1 MGRAGQLL
9 ALGRPLR
16 RGNGPRDPRAP
27 GQLPA
32 SPHPCPAHPG
42 RASHTRVSP
51 AREGACS
58 AATAS
63 AAIESAAAG
72 ILVTIAHLLS
82 PRWSRSVYCRVAGHP
97 CLEQNVP
104 AYAGLRPCNRTHP
117 GRSRCHRLLAIAS
130 QLCGGM
136 VAAPPDQ
143 HGDPVQDPALALASA
158 GTCRP
163 LPSSA
168 GSRAS
173 CASDSPAGAPHMI
186 KPGET
191 SAFQSPYQPGWG
203 TTSVELTGTAQ
214 ARSNLGARPM
224 RAVLR
229 CPDGSSSVERGA
241 VRAVRQAG
249 RQYRWLRFTGLNA
262 FPQDAQ

>member
-16 RGNGPRDPRAP
+16 RGNGPCNPRAP

-32 SPHPCPAHPG
+32 SPHPCRAHPG

-104 AYAGLRPCNRTHP
+104 AHAW
-117 GRSRCHRLLAIAS
+117 
-130 QLCGGM
+130 
-136 VAAPPDQ
+136 
-143 HGDPVQDPALALASA
+143 
-158 GTCRP
+158 
-163 LPSSA
+163 PSSLQPHPPGPVEMPPPA
-168 GSRAS
+168 RLSPASSAAAWWQRRLISMVTRFRIQRWPSPQPGPAGPLSSSVGSRAS

-191 SAFQSPYQPGWG
+191 SAFQSLFQPGWG

-214 ARSNLGARPM
+214 ARSNLG
-224 RAVLR
+224 RAH
-229 CPDGSSSVERGA
+229 
-241 VRAVRQAG
+241 AG
-249 RQYRWLRFTGLNA
+249 CVALLGWVFFR
-262 FPQDAQ
+262 

>member
-1 MGRAGQLL
+1 MPRSSRPRQPHKSQSGPRGRMLGSNRQRRHRKRGCGNPGYHRAPPQPAVVEIRLLSGCGPSLSRAERPSLCRPSSLQPHPPRAG
-9 ALGRPLR
+9 
-16 RGNGPRDPRAP
+16 RGA
-27 GQLPA
+27 
-32 SPHPCPAHPG
+32 
-42 RASHTRVSP
+42 T
-51 AREGACS
+51 ACS
-58 AATAS
+58 
-63 AAIESAAAG
+63 
-72 ILVTIAHLLS
+72 L
-82 PRWSRSVYCRVAGHP
+82 
-97 CLEQNVP
+97 
-104 AYAGLRPCNRTHP
+104 
-117 GRSRCHRLLAIAS
+117 IAS

-214 ARSNLGARPM
+214 ARSNQAARPM

>member
-1 MGRAGQLL
+1 MPRSS
-9 ALGRPLR
+9 RPR
-16 RGNGPRDPRAP
+16 QPHKSQSGPRGRMLGGNRQRRHRKRGCGNPRYHHAP
-27 GQLPA
+27 PQPAVVEIRLLSGCGPSLSRAERPSPCRPSSLQPHPPRPVEVPPPARLSPA
-32 SPHPCPAHPG
+32 S
-42 RASHTRVSP
+42 
-51 AREGACS
+51 
-58 AATAS
+58 
-63 AAIESAAAG
+63 SAAAWWQRRL
-72 ILVTIAHLLS
+72 ISMVTRFRIQRWPS
-82 PRWSRSVYCRVAGHP
+82 PQPGPAG
-97 CLEQNVP
+97 
-104 AYAGLRPCNRTHP
+104 
-117 GRSRCHRLLAIAS
+117 
-130 QLCGGM
+130 
-136 VAAPPDQ
+136 
-143 HGDPVQDPALALASA
+143 
-158 GTCRP
+158 P

-229 CPDGSSSVERGA
+229 CPDGSSSVERRD
-241 VRAVRQAG
+241 VLAVRQAG